1 MRQSACLAEWLSER
15 SRNGGVDEIP
25 LPIATGRLWLCG
37 KHFVGPDPE
46 RALERTGASTLV
58 CLNERSELDDR
69 YPDYVNW
76 LLSNAPKR
84 AIWFPIPDL
93 HAPTV
98 RAAAPLLDELRKRLD
113 VGDSV
118 LLHCGAGIGR
128 AGTIAVAL
136 LVTLGMPLDAATQT
150 VADHRP
156 GAGPE
161 AGVQA
166 DLLVALARRNA
177 DECLT
182 TSRSTPGT
190 TNDHRC

>member
-1 MRQSACLAEWLSER
+1 M
-15 SRNGGVDEIP
+15 DEIP
-25 LPIATGRLWLCG
+25 LPVATGRLWLCG

-69 YPDYVNW
+69 YPDYVRW
-76 LLSNAPKR
+76 LQANAPMR
-84 AIWFPIPDL
+84 AIWFPVPDL

-98 RAAAPLLDELRKRLD
+98 RAAAPLLDELRKRLH
-113 VGDSV
+113 VGDGV

-128 AGTIAVAL
+128 AGTIAAAL
-136 LVTLGMPLDAATQT
+136 LITLGMPLDAATKM

-161 AGVQA
+161 AGAQA
-166 DLLVALARRNA
+166 DLLAAVARKNA
-177 DECLT
+177 DERPT
-182 TSRSTPGT
+182 ITRSTPGT
-190 TNDHRC
+190 TEDHRC